1 MQAAGATVRV
11 HDATAATLAGD
22 GAQLGLSP
30 LGDETP
36 WLRAAGYAGE
46 GSERGVRQSC
56 CPTVLVN
63 AGLLNVIIACTD
75 QIC

>member
-46 GSERGVRQSC
+46 GS
-56 CPTVLVN
+56 
-63 AGLLNVIIACTD
+63 
-75 QIC
+75 